1 MDSHTATAGH
11 SLADTP
17 ILILSQD
24 YELFFQESGTI
35 EKCLFEPCDALLK
48 FAADHGV
55 KFTFFV
61 DAGML
66 LAMQRYAKSR
76 AKIAQTLSKVQ
87 RHIESLAA
95 AGHEIALHVHPHWE
109 DTRWIDGRW
118 VFAGTRYQLQ
128 EFDGDDVIR
137 IFRQYSESLAALSGQ
152 RPTSFR
158 AGGFC
163 VEPFSALAPALT
175 EVGIAVD
182 SSVVPGATLRD
193 PDKGFDFASAPRWDW
208 WRFDTTPVL
217 AKTDGGF
224 LEIPITPMRL
234 PVFYYWSRLVDRVA
248 GNIVSQKF
256 GDGTSK
262 AIGRA
267 EVLRRL
273 AGMNRI
279 AELSID
285 DPKARHLLTDQNLQS
300 TRGIW
305 HLMGHPKLLSS
316 RALKILEQFIGEMG
330 IQRSETIAAVASLI
344 LSYERT

>member
-1 MDSHTATAGH
+1 MSAE
-11 SLADTP
+11 SP

-48 FAADHGV
+48 FAGVHGI

-66 LAMQRYAKSR
+66 LAMQRHVKSQP
-76 AKIAQTLSKVQ
+76 KIAQMLSKVQ

-118 VFAGTRYQLQ
+118 VFAGTRYQLK
-128 EFDGDDVIR
+128 EFDGDEIIR
-137 IFRQYSESLAALSGQ
+137 IFREYSESLAALSEQ

-175 EVGIAVD
+175 DVGIVVD
-182 SSVVPGATLRD
+182 SSVVPGATLQD
-193 PDKGFDFASAPRWDW
+193 PDKGFDFVGAPRRDW
-208 WRFDTTPVL
+208 WRFETTPVQ
-217 AKTDGGF
+217 AKTDGRF

-234 PVFYYWSRLVDRVA
+234 PVFYYWGRLVDRIA

-267 EVLRRL
+267 EILRRL

-285 DPKARHLLTDQNLQS
+285 DPKAQHLLTDRNLQS

-305 HLMGHPKLLSS
+305 HLMGHPKLVSS
-316 RALKILEQFIGEMG
+316 RALEILEQFIGETG
-330 IQRSETIAAVASLI
+330 IQRSETIAAVASFI
-344 LSYERT
+344 QSYEIT